1 MTTQPGHGADEPTA
15 PRRRATWEAHDETAS
30 RPLSGRRAAR
40 SGRERVSAPRRL
52 ASATPAGAVTVP
64 AAPTAVLERPAAPS
78 AVVERPVVPAAVLE
92 CRAAPTAFPA
102 ATAAVLE
109 YPAAATA
116 VPERPTAA
124 TALLE
129 RPAAATALLERPP
142 APTAVLE
149 RTVLPAVDA
158 DRLPP
163 ASTPIAGT
171 RPRSGR
177 RASSRIGDLVAALPA
192 HNEEAGIAA
201 AIEGLRRQTWPPDR
215 IVVIADNC
223 TDATV
228 EIALAHGAEV
238 FVTVGNSHKKA
249 GGLNQFLA
257 EVLPGLQDDDLVL
270 VQDADSALDPGFL
283 EIARGRLHG
292 GIGAVGGVFRGG
304 EGGGFVGHLQRNE
317 YARYARDVR
326 RLNGKCLVVT
336 GTAAVLQVAVM
347 RRISA
352 ARLAGS
358 LPSGDG
364 IGGIYDTTVLT
375 EDNEL
380 TFAIRHLG
388 YDVLSPAGCTLV
400 TEVMPTWG
408 DLWRQRLRWKRGAV
422 ENCVQYGFTR
432 VTAPYWGRQ
441 LLTMLGCIITY
452 VYLATIVYA
461 VGWGELSLQ
470 PFWLAVTAIFVV
482 ERIVTVRDRGWR
494 YMLAAAS
501 MYELVVDLFLQVV
514 HTKAYLDALTRRRRD
529 W

>member
-1 MTTQPGHGADEPTA
+1 MRTQPGHGADGSTA
-15 PRRRATWEAHDETAS
+15 PRRRATWEAHDEAAA
-30 RPLSGRRAAR
+30 RPLPGRRAAR
-40 SGRERVSAPRRL
+40 PGRERVSAPRRL
-52 ASATPAGAVTVP
+52 ASALPAGAMSVP
-64 AAPTAVLERPAAPS
+64 AAPTTVLERPAAPAAPAALLERPAVPA

-92 CRAAPTAFPA
+92 R
-102 ATAAVLE
+102 
-109 YPAAATA
+109 PAAAT
-116 VPERPTAA
+116 T
-124 TALLE
+124 LLE
-129 RPAAATALLERPP
+129 RPAAPTALLERPP
-142 APTAVLE
+142 APAAVLE
-149 RTVLPAVDA
+149 RTALPALDT

-163 ASTPIAGT
+163 ATTPIART

-257 EVLPGLQDDDLVL
+257 EVLPGLRDDDLVL

-283 EIARGRLHG
+283 EIARGKLHG

-461 VGWGELSLQ
+461 VGWGELSFQ

-514 HTKAYLDALTRRRRD
+514 HTKAYLDALTRRQRD